1 MTPPETKSREPKQ
14 ARSRQSFE
22 NTIEAALALLRER
35 GSDEFTL
42 ADVSTRSG
50 VSIGSI
56 YARFEGK
63 DELLRVAHARKMDD
77 IDAVSAHL
85 FQPAEAPAEPA
96 SSAREPGLELHVRQA
111 VDRTI
116 DVLRRYADIL
126 RPFML
131 RATHDPAISTR
142 GAASHAAL
150 AGHFAEHLSRW
161 PDNDV
166 DASDVDWCFNVV
178 YSVVARRL
186 GLGST
191 MEGSGSLEWSEIA
204 DKLTDMVASYLRA
217 GAHKNPG

>member
-1 MTPPETKSREPKQ
+1 VTIPDTKSREPKQ

-22 NTIEAALALLRER
+22 KTIEAALSLLQER
-35 GSDEFTL
+35 GSDDFTL
-42 ADVSTRSG
+42 AEVSARSG

-63 DELLRVAHARKMDD
+63 DDLIRVAHGRKMDD

-85 FQPAEAPAEPA
+85 FGELPVVEDT
-96 SSAREPGLELHVRQA
+96 GLEERARVAVAAAVR
-111 VDRTI
+111 I
-116 DVLRRYADIL
+116 LRRYAGIL

-131 RATHDPAISTR
+131 RASQDEAISRR

-150 AGHFAEHLSRW
+150 AQHFSELFSGW
-161 PDNDV
+161 PGGSLRQEDI
-166 DASDVDWCFNVV
+166 DWSFNVV

-191 MEGSGSLEWSEIA
+191 IEGSGRGDWDETI
-204 DKLTDMVASYLRA
+204 DKLAGMVSSYLLARVDT
-217 GAHKNPG
+217 PPLS

>member
-1 MTPPETKSREPKQ
+1 MTLPETKSREPKQ

-22 NTIEAALALLRER
+22 KTIEAALALLQER

-42 ADVSTRSG
+42 ADVSVRSG

-63 DELLRVAHARKMDD
+63 DELLRVAHGRKMDD
-77 IDAVSAHL
+77 IDAVSNHL
-85 FQPAEAPAEPA
+85 FEALPTRPEAGLE
-96 SSAREPGLELHVRQA
+96 SVAREA

-116 DVLRRYADIL
+116 EVLRRYADIL

-131 RATHDPAISTR
+131 RATHDETISRR

-150 AGHFAEHLSRW
+150 AAHFAEVLRKW
-161 PDNDV
+161 PGGFLGQDEI
-166 DASDVDWCFNVV
+166 DWCFNVA
-178 YSVVARRL
+178 YSVIARRL

-204 DKLTDMVASYLRA
+204 EKLAGMVASYLMA
-217 GAHKNPG
+217 GLQDSDGA

>member
-1 MTPPETKSREPKQ
+1 VTTQETKYREPKQ

-22 NTIEAALALLRER
+22 KTIEAALALLQER

-42 ADVSTRSG
+42 ADVSSRAG

-63 DELLRVAHARKMDD
+63 DELLRVAHGRKLDD

-85 FQPAEAPAEPA
+85 FGPVPLKPEAGLG
-96 SSAREPGLELHVRQA
+96 SIAREA
-111 VDRTI
+111 VDKVI
-116 DVLRRYADIL
+116 EVLRRYADIL

-131 RATHDPAISTR
+131 RASGDETISQR

-150 AGHFAEHLSRW
+150 AAHFTMVLRQWPGEHLGQA
-161 PDNDV
+161 DI
-166 DASDVDWCFNVV
+166 DWCFNVV

-191 MEGSGSLEWSEIA
+191 VEGSGNLGWPEIA
-204 DKLTDMVASYLRA
+204 ENLAGMVASYLQSGSRS
-217 GAHKNPG
+217 

>member
-1 MTPPETKSREPKQ
+1 MTLPETKSREPKQ

-22 NTIEAALALLRER
+22 KTIEAALALLQER

-42 ADVSTRSG
+42 ADVSVRSG

-63 DELLRVAHARKMDD
+63 DELLRVAHGRKMDD
-77 IDAVSAHL
+77 IDAVSNHL
-85 FQPAEAPAEPA
+85 FEALPTRPEAGLE
-96 SSAREPGLELHVRQA
+96 SVAREA

-116 DVLRRYADIL
+116 EVLRRYADIL

-131 RATHDPAISTR
+131 RATHDETISRR

-150 AGHFAEHLSRW
+150 AAHFAEVLRKW
-161 PDNDV
+161 PGGFLGQEEI
-166 DASDVDWCFNVV
+166 DWCFNVA
-178 YSVVARRL
+178 YSVIARRL

-204 DKLTDMVASYLRA
+204 EKLAGMVASYLMA
-217 GAHKNPG
+217 GQQDSDGA

>member
-1 MTPPETKSREPKQ
+1 MTLPETKSREPKQ

-22 NTIEAALALLRER
+22 KTIEAALALLQDR

-42 ADVSTRSG
+42 ADVSARSG

-63 DELLRVAHARKMDD
+63 DELLRVAHGRKMDD
-77 IDAVSAHL
+77 IDAVSSHL
-85 FQPAEAPAEPA
+85 FEALPMLPEAGLD
-96 SSAREPGLELHVRQA
+96 SVAREA

-116 DVLRRYADIL
+116 EVLRRYADIL

-131 RATHDPAISTR
+131 RATHDETISRR

-150 AGHFAEHLSRW
+150 AAHFAEVLRKW
-161 PDNDV
+161 PGGFLGQDEI
-166 DASDVDWCFNVV
+166 DWCFNVA
-178 YSVVARRL
+178 YSVIARRL

-204 DKLTDMVASYLRA
+204 EKLAGMVASYLMA
-217 GAHKNPG
+217 GLEDADGA